1 MRFAVISMP
10 IECADSRRVV
20 RFMPTIEV
28 IAKHLIAL
36 FLIVAVPIWDHFE
49 TKRLKTSTDPRV
61 KIRSYKKTI
70 GWLWSFSAVAC
81 LVFGWRAVLTIHR
94 NVGEASWLPGPTFVI
109 GITGAAVVA
118 LFVPIIVMMRSETS
132 RARVAKSLERLNFI
146 LPGTAEERR
155 WFVLVAIAAGVC
167 EEILYRG
174 FLIQYF
180 RELPVHIGLTEAL
193 VVSACVFGIAHLYQG
208 IFGIVQTAVLG
219 ALFAVLFVAT
229 GSLFLPM
236 ILHAVIDLRILLI
249 LRKANGSLS
258 STDNVTA

>member
-1 MRFAVISMP
+1 MNA
-10 IECADSRRVV
+10 IERADSRRLV
-20 RFMPTIEV
+20 RFMPTIEI

-70 GWLWSFSAVAC
+70 VWLWSFSAVAC
-81 LVFGWRAVLTIHR
+81 IVFGWRAVRTIHR
-94 NVGEASWLPGPTFVI
+94 NAGEASWVPGPAFVI
-109 GITGAAVVA
+109 GFTGAAVVA
-118 LFVPIIVMMRSETS
+118 LFVPIIAMMRSETT
-132 RARVAKSLERLNFI
+132 RARVAKSLEKLNFI

-155 WFVLVAIAAGVC
+155 WFVLVAITAGIC

-180 RELPVHIGLTEAL
+180 RELPVHIGLIAAL
-193 VVSACVFGIAHLYQG
+193 VLSACAFGIAHLYQG
-208 IFGIVQTAVLG
+208 ILGIVQTAILG
-219 ALFAVLFVAT
+219 ALFGVLFVAT

-249 LRKANGSLS
+249 LRGRSGPLS
-258 STDNVTA
+258 ASVSDVSGT